1 MPHCFIGLSKDVY
14 YYFAHNSGRSSADR
28 ENKINSR
35 MILYVDM
42 LIACRRESSLSSK
55 EETTILLK
63 AVVGLQSTKS
73 RDI

>member
-14 YYFAHNSGRSSADR
+14 YYFAHNSVRSSADR

-42 LIACRRESSLSSK
+42 LIARRREQFILK
-55 EETTILLK
+55 GGNHNTTE
-63 AVVGLQSTKS
+63 SCCRTTKYKV
-73 RDI
+73 